1 MKYGFVSISSTNA
14 SQLCLVASAGS
25 QPGLRH
31 LYVVVTRSE
40 TAATDGSFSDTALM
54 HGLLSQVYSAAHAH
68 TQANPL
74 LQVRVLIADV
84 SDVRAVVASISRT
97 EATVYTMVSDEVGET
112 DAVNKIRIELGLD
125 PFSVTPLTTNNT
137 ALPQSSSTPS
147 FKAIPIVADSARE
160 CKTVVLGGTFDH
172 LHHGHL
178 ILLSTA
184 AWLAKEKLIC
194 GVYDF
199 ANTPQRL
206 AKKAYFERMESLE
219 TRLSAVESFLKMFKP
234 CVQYRVEGILDDFGP
249 TRNEAEMDAIV
260 ASGETEAG
268 CVAVNA
274 LRAENGLPLLDMY
287 VIGVIVNPV
296 AAAVAPSGGGSS
308 SGSNSF
314 TDKISSSYLREWI
327 AKKKE
332 KEVDM
337 IYVAVATVLAL
348 LLAHLMAPSVIAH
361 VFAAAGAK
369 VGAEKGRDTEPTIHR
384 LRVLEFARTAPP
396 GASSTTTHSIGNT
409 AYAVAVSMLLELPLP
424 YPLPLPASFVA
435 SGTAQ
440 GPVEVAWNGATVV
453 DVNLSDPILFNGGQ
467 KHLSINQENMLV
479 QFHSHSANNLTFRKF
494 IRAIAAQA
502 KSETL
507 MDGLMLSVSLT
518 VSIHVMGI
526 LIWKNIPLKTQIN
539 GALLVDKIR
548 NDIATKKA
556 LQLQQQQQQ
565 QMDSPMSLIPPPVIV
580 PEKIHIPDAVRA
592 YNALPPTTAASSKLL
607 TESRSESEIIPPVSI
622 GPLNLYQN
630 AVNASKQRAAAAVQ
644 QTPYVRPSGVDG
656 MLPDP
661 RVERLPTTTT
671 ATGVLKS
678 GIRATFSHPP
688 SLHVQ
693 LHRVEFDVKVNG
705 EYAASGCIGPLI
717 VGAMTAE
724 HVDATQT
731 SPVGVS
737 KIVDLNL
744 EITPALLPKGL
755 GGRGLLKGVVG
766 SAKGFMKGLM
776 VGTLSG
782 LTGGDFGDGATVVQV
797 CDLKVFAFTE
807 GGNVVRVAFIEDI
820 LDALPEVLEVQVNPF
835 KAVVSG
841 VTGMDAGV
849 VVELVASLVL
859 EGLLM

>member
-1 MKYGFVSISSTNA
+1 
-14 SQLCLVASAGS
+14 
-25 QPGLRH
+25 
-31 LYVVVTRSE
+31 
-40 TAATDGSFSDTALM
+40 
-54 HGLLSQVYSAAHAH
+54 
-68 TQANPL
+68 
-74 LQVRVLIADV
+74 
-84 SDVRAVVASISRT
+84 
-97 EATVYTMVSDEVGET
+97 
-112 DAVNKIRIELGLD
+112 
-125 PFSVTPLTTNNT
+125 
-137 ALPQSSSTPS
+137 
-147 FKAIPIVADSARE
+147 
-160 CKTVVLGGTFDH
+160 
-172 LHHGHL
+172 
-178 ILLSTA
+178 
-184 AWLAKEKLIC
+184 
-194 GVYDF
+194 
-199 ANTPQRL
+199 
-206 AKKAYFERMESLE
+206 
-219 TRLSAVESFLKMFKP
+219 
-234 CVQYRVEGILDDFGP
+234 
-249 TRNEAEMDAIV
+249 
-260 ASGETEAG
+260 
-268 CVAVNA
+268 
-274 LRAENGLPLLDMY
+274 
-287 VIGVIVNPV
+287 
-296 AAAVAPSGGGSS
+296 
-308 SGSNSF
+308 
-314 TDKISSSYLREWI
+314 
-327 AKKKE
+327 
-332 KEVDM
+332 M

-369 VGAEKGRDTEPTIHR
+369 VGAEKGRETEPTIHR
-384 LRVLEFARTAPP
+384 LRVLEFARTATP
-396 GASSTTTHSIGNT
+396 GPSSTSTRSNANT

-453 DVNLSDPILFNGGQ
+453 AVNLSDPITFNGGQ
-467 KHLSINQENMLV
+467 KHLSINQEHMLV
-479 QFHSHSANNLTFRKF
+479 QFHSHSANNLSFRKF

-502 KSETL
+502 KSENL

-548 NDIATKKA
+548 NDIAAKKE
-556 LQLQQQQQQ
+556 LQLQQQHQQL
-565 QMDSPMSLIPPPVIV
+565 DSPVSLIPPPVIV

-592 YNALPPTTAASSKLL
+592 YNALPPITTASSKPL

-630 AVNASKQRAAAAVQ
+630 AVNASKQRAAAAAIQQ
-644 QTPYVRPSGVDG
+644 QTPYIRPSGVDG

-859 EGLLM
+859 EGLLL